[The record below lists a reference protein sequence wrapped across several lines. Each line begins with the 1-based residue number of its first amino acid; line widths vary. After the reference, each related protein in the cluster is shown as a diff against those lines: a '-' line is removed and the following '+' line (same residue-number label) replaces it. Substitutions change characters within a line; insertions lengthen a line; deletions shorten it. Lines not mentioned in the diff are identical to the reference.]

1 MLRFYWYSKCDT
13 CRRAKKWLESK
24 GRKFEEIDITL
35 APPSLADLK
44 DYLKKSGR
52 ELKDFLNRSGVQYR
66 ELNMKDKVKSLPP
79 EKILEM
85 LAKEGRLIKRPI
97 LTDGKRIT
105 VGFDEKE
112 FAKTWG

>member
-1 MLRFYWYSKCDT
+1 
-13 CRRAKKWLESK
+13 
-24 GRKFEEIDITL
+24 
-35 APPSLADLK
+35 
-44 DYLKKSGR
+44 
-52 ELKDFLNRSGVQYR
+52 
-66 ELNMKDKVKSLPP
+66 LPP

-97 LTDGKRIT
+97 LSDGKRVT